1 MSEKYT
7 PDEAELIGCYAGLM
21 EEQAGENYDQAKADA
36 ERGIEAIKAKA
47 RAEAFNDARHTMQL
61 SLDAAIKPI
70 RAEAWDEGVKSVRD
84 WWETPDD
91 EKYVIFNPYGTHPA
105 DRLLDDIN
113 ANGESDE

>member
-7 PDEAELIGCYAGLM
+7 PDETELRDCYAASM
-21 EEQAGENYDQAKADA
+21 EEQAGEDYAAAKADA
-36 ERGIEAIKAKA
+36 ERGIAK
-47 RAEAFNDARHTMQL
+47 
-61 SLDAAIKPI
+61 I
-70 RAEAWDEGVKSVRD
+70 RAEAWDEGVKAVRD

-113 ANGESDE
+113 ANGDDDE